1 MFRMTEEKLLLLT
14 INFQDIEN
22 MVKMNQMSQ
31 KNCIFDIIVVDI
43 FLNVFTYKTN

>member
-1 MFRMTEEKLLLLT
+1 MTEEKLLLLT

-31 KNCIFDIIVVDI
+31 KNCIFDIIVVGI
-43 FLNVFTYKTN
+43 FLPDLHTRQINHF